1 MAIRR
6 RMPPAFGVSV
16 LDLMCCAFGG
26 MIILVV
32 IAAISSVN
40 AGANPALGVVAVTA
54 SLRSSDPK
62 TIVAQQPGVIVERRL
77 DTGDVDPNCRLLL
90 AQGVAL
96 EPPPCGMQARL
107 IGDVPEASRHPV
119 LLARVERVPP
129 GRYNVAIYMYR
140 ADPKAEVIADGRLW
154 HEGSLTPFQPH
165 GRTLPTRSA
174 AASNPAARR
183 HHTGDIVANAEITIH
198 GVAR

>member
-1 MAIRR
+1 MATRR

-54 SLRSSDPK
+54 SLRSGEPK
-62 TIVAQQPGVIVERRL
+62 TAVAQQPGVIVERRL
-77 DTGDVDPNCRLLL
+77 DSGEPDPGCRLLL

-96 EPPPCGMQARL
+96 ETPPCGMQARL
-107 IGDVPEASRHPV
+107 IGAVPEASRHPV
-119 LLARVERVPP
+119 LLARIDRVPP

-140 ADPKAEVIADGRLW
+140 ADPKADIVADGHLW
-154 HEGSLTPFQPH
+154 HEGSLTSFQPH
-165 GRTLPTRSA
+165 GRTGPTRPD
-174 AASNPAARR
+174 AASDPTARKQR
-183 HHTGDIVANAEITIH
+183 TGDIVANAEITIH